1 MAKYKINLLEEEV
14 RIINLLNVISR
25 EDLNED
31 EIYKYLKKNTN
42 SQGYLYS
49 KNFLTVTYK
58 RLKKLNKI
66 SLSDY
71 NEKILYRN
79 LRMKKIRTISGVTPV
94 TVLTKPFPCP
104 GQCIFCPSDV
114 RMPKSYLSDEPGAQ
128 RALQNKFDPY
138 LQTFNRLVAFRNN
151 GHPTDKVELLILGG
165 TWSVYKES
173 YQIWFI
179 KRCFDALNDFG
190 EKYNTQVIPPD
201 LDLPFDEKSLTEI
214 EGSNL
219 ENTYNEVISKAL
231 APKIIEALNEETATW
246 EELFKVHKAN
256 ETSETRCIGLVIETR
271 PDEIDIAEITR
282 IRKLGATRVQIGIQ
296 SLNDTVLKLNKR
308 GHDVAKTKEALNLLR
323 QGGFKILAHWM
334 PNLYGSNPEMDIKDF
349 DLLFNDLSIKPD
361 ELKIYPCSLIKSAE
375 LMKYYRTGD
384 WKPYTQEELLEVVKY
399 AILATPRY
407 CRLNRVIRD
416 IPSTDIVVGNKRTNF
431 RQIAENAINK
441 SAPIPVDIRSREI
454 RNNSY
459 NLAELRFSCTPYTT
473 AVSKEKFLEFLTSD
487 DKVVAFL
494 RLSLPNSDIE
504 PIFDELKNASII
516 REIHVYG
523 KSVEI
528 GTYSQNN
535 MQHKGLGKSLIKEA
549 IKISKKAGFNKI
561 AVISSVGTRK
571 YYQKRGFH
579 TEGLYQ
585 VKCI

>member
-1 MAKYKINLLEEEV
+1 MAKYKINTIEEEAS
-14 RIINLLNVISR
+14 IIDLLTEISQ
-25 EDLNED
+25 EDLSED
-31 EIYKYLKKNTN
+31 AIYKYLKKNTDVTG
-42 SQGYLYS
+42 SLYS
-49 KNFLTVTYK
+49 KSFLTVTYK
-58 RLKKLNKI
+58 KFKKQNKI
-66 SLSDY
+66 SLSKT

-151 GHPTDKVELLILGG
+151 GHPTDKVELLVLGG

-190 EKYNTQVIPPD
+190 HKYNTEVISPD
-201 LDLPFDEKSLTEI
+201 IDLPFDEESLNEI
-214 EGSNL
+214 EGDNIKQS
-219 ENTYNEVISKAL
+219 YNEVISKAL
-231 APKIIEALNEETATW
+231 APKMRKALDEESATW
-246 EELFKVHKAN
+246 EELLDAHTTN

-271 PDEIDIAEITR
+271 PDEINIAEITR
-282 IRKLGATRVQIGIQ
+282 MRMLGATRVQIGIQ
-296 SLNDTVLKLNKR
+296 SMNDDVLRLNKR
-308 GHDVAKTKEALNLLR
+308 GHDVEKTKEALGLLR
-323 QGGFKILAHWM
+323 QAGFKILAHWM
-334 PNLYGSNPEMDIKDF
+334 PNLYGSRPNMDIKDF
-349 DLLFNDLSIKPD
+349 DLLFNDLAIKPD
-361 ELKIYPCSLIKSAE
+361 ELKIYPCSLINSAE
-375 LMKYYRTGD
+375 LMKYYKNGE

-416 IPSTDIVVGNKRTNF
+416 IPSTDIVVGNKKTNF
-431 RQIAENAINK
+431 RQIADNDISK
-441 SAPIPVDIRSREI
+441 YSAKPVDIRSREI

-459 NLAELRFSCTPYTT
+459 NLQDLQLINTTYPT
-473 AVSKEKFLEFLTSD
+473 AVSEENFLEFITGD

-494 RLSLPNSDIE
+494 RLSLPLPGIQT
-504 PIFDELKNASII
+504 IFEELQDAAII

-528 GTYSQNN
+528 GIHSEKN
-535 MQHKGLGKSLIKEA
+535 MQHKGLGKNLIEKA
-549 IKISKKAGFNKI
+549 VKIAKDAGYKKI

-571 YYQKRGFH
+571 YYEKRGFH
-579 TEGLYQ
+579 TQGLYQ
-585 VKCI
+585 VKYL